1 MFKVKI
7 LRQGILALLL
17 LVATGVSAQVGDHR
31 NDFALGGN
39 GGYVMSSVGLVP
51 KVTQVQHP
59 GLTAGLSFKYTCEK
73 YFKTYCS
80 V

>member
-31 NDFALGGN
+31 NDFALGVN
-39 GGYVMSSVGLVP
+39 GG
-51 KVTQVQHP
+51 
-59 GLTAGLSFKYTCEK
+59 
-73 YFKTYCS
+73 
-80 V
+80 